1 MKNADKFKAVFGLY
15 ATELWAMP
23 EGEFLK
29 WLNSESAETE
39 QLEDRIRNLEE
50 ELKEER
56 HANEVLEYLVE
67 NRELKNKVE
76 YKDGVIHGLKYS
88 IRYNGVGG
96 DDIGG

>member
-1 MKNADKFKAVFGLY
+1 MMIEPDRTETDKILIK
-15 ATELWAMP
+15 
-23 EGEFLK
+23 
-29 WLNSESAETE
+29 

-56 HANEVLEYLVE
+56 HANEVLEYLAE

-96 DDIGG
+96 DDIGD

>member
-1 MKNADKFKAVFGLY
+1 MMIEEPNR
-15 ATELWAMP
+15 TETDEILI
-23 EGEFLK
+23 K
-29 WLNSESAETE
+29 

-76 YKDGVIHGLKYS
+76 YKDGVIYGLKYS

-96 DDIGG
+96 DDIGD

>member
-1 MKNADKFKAVFGLY
+1 MMIEPNRTETDKILIK
-15 ATELWAMP
+15 
-23 EGEFLK
+23 
-29 WLNSESAETE
+29 
-39 QLEDRIRNLEE
+39 QLEDRIRKLEE

-96 DDIGG
+96 DDIGD

>member
-1 MKNADKFKAVFGLY
+1 MMIEPNRTETDKILIK
-15 ATELWAMP
+15 
-23 EGEFLK
+23 
-29 WLNSESAETE
+29 
-39 QLEDRIRNLEE
+39 QLEDRIRKLEE

-88 IRYNGVGG
+88 IRCNGVSGN
-96 DDIGG
+96 DIRD